1 MILRVSKSCNENN
14 DVAQVVNLRRW
25 PLSRRNAGYPLASQM
40 KRPFLFLLILCS
52 LSALAHGQSLARRD
66 RADVQIIEDA
76 TADQVLGGRAIL
88 LLKRLDD
95 DVIVYR
101 SLGEFEESGKLAR
114 VSFDAFKT
122 DLSEVSVEV
131 NAITSRLPDSR
142 LKTEIRNALASYQD
156 GMFWWQQISEPRV
169 INVSSLTPDENRTP
183 PDAFLAA
190 NAPYTVAIYWRQANK
205 YLQRALRQTASLSGQ

>member
-1 MILRVSKSCNENN
+1 
-14 DVAQVVNLRRW
+14 
-25 PLSRRNAGYPLASQM
+25 M

-66 RADVQIIEDA
+66 HADDQIIEDA

-114 VSFDAFKT
+114 VSFESFKN
-122 DLSEVSVEV
+122 DLHEV
-131 NAITSRLPDSR
+131 NAEVEAITSRLPNGR
-142 LKTEIRNALASYQD
+142 LKTEIRNTLASYQD
-156 GMFWWQQISEPRV
+156 GMFWWQQINQPRV
-169 INVSSLTPDENRTP
+169 VQVSSLTDDDRHRTP
-183 PDAFLAA
+183 SDAFLKA

-205 YLQRALRQTASLSGQ
+205 YLQRAVRQAISSSGQ